1 MSKLF
6 LVSVTKKLDHLSHFF
21 IVLYLERVIPESME
35 RMEIGKFQINQLSLV
50 NGTGRG
56 GGLGS
61 RRLRDSGLPDGSA
74 LWGIRGF
81 AVTSGHFVSF
91 RRLCLSGG
99 RFILLGRAAL
109 AWLCFLLAS
118 GPRFFFFGRAA
129 TPGRFR
135 LIAAS
140 GGKFLLSAY
149 PRKKAVRFFMPDGF

>member
-1 MSKLF
+1 M
-6 LVSVTKKLDHLSHFF
+6 
-21 IVLYLERVIPESME
+21 
-35 RMEIGKFQINQLSLV
+35 
-50 NGTGRG
+50 GRG

-135 LIAAS
+135 HKKMPAKCGLEAIKAQKIENAFHVLYSLILIAPSMAPSIIGKYGSGHSFNLWPTLWRCSLPSGSAS
-140 GGKFLLSAY
+140 GWK
-149 PRKKAVRFFMPDGF
+149 